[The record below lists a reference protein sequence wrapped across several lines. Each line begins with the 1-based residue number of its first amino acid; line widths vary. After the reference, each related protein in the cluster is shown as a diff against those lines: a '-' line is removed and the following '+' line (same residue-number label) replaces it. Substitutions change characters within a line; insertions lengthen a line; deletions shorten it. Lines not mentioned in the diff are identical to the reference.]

1 MFAIPI
7 AALLFS
13 WSQACA
19 AWPRFQ
25 LSRQGTPD
33 VSLQGLALLRPP
45 PKGYLPTW
53 RFCGRLAM
61 RSTVRASAAE
71 VFVQVFFVCHIL
83 DELSR
88 VAICDAFAGPAC
100 SENPPCPQGRRGY
113 HIMLCTLSLRPGMC
127 PAEPPGSH
135 PYLRTAARTRITG
148 AATHAFQAAC

>member
-45 PKGYLPTW
+45 PRGYLPTW

-88 VAICDAFAGPAC
+88 VAICLAFAGPAR
-100 SENPPCPQGRRGY
+100 SGHPPGPQGRRCD
-113 HIMLCTLSLRPGMC
+113 HIAQCTSSSGPSMY
-127 PAEPPGSH
+127 PAGPPGSRF
-135 PYLRTAARTRITG
+135 YLRTAARTGITG
-148 AATHAFQAAC
+148 AATHACQAVR